1 MSNGKTPPPPSA
13 NTRLMPGVRPAGG
26 HQRPDKSDP
35 EGTVMVVRSGLLPR
49 VLSAKRPPLIQA
61 PPPGI
66 FQATMEDYISKH
78 LKPES
83 PLAKDIVAQFAGVG
97 RAARRLSAL
106 QERPGLNESAE
117 EVMGYLRGRLG
128 SGFVEPLVGH
138 IGRLEATAADIM
150 EDLCEDGV
158 KIGIVA
164 TNQGIYN
171 GTFADEIEKLLVLL
185 QRGWH
190 EVSPQLASA
199 SPEYEAIDERNNSAQ
214 ALTDFLAQALYARS
228 FKVNQGAALIE
239 LSYHL
244 IPFGLHED
252 TKLIQDL
259 QGLGSGLSD
268 TISQTDVDERG
279 YPGVEEVLHR
289 AFDRDL
295 TALMGLEREERVE
308 AMHRLKEL
316 FLTLT
321 KYSLYNRERAL
332 VKPYLPTFENVK
344 GKGRKLDQYDPS
356 LAGVRELLKA
366 LHLALRLISGET
378 RLRKYLKPLS

>member
-1 MSNGKTPPPPSA
+1 
-13 NTRLMPGVRPAGG
+13 
-26 HQRPDKSDP
+26 
-35 EGTVMVVRSGLLPR
+35 
-49 VLSAKRPPLIQA
+49 
-61 PPPGI
+61 
-66 FQATMEDYISKH
+66 MEDYISKH